1 MIKIKNLKNLIVN
14 EKKNYQHALKILNKS
29 EKKVCFVVNSK
40 NKLIGVITDGD
51 LRRNFLKKKSLIE
64 CGKICSKR
72 YLYSVSTHIDK
83 ELYKKAK
90 LKNIKYVPVVDKKGF
105 LLGIHTI
112 PNQYNNMINTPMVIM
127 AGGVGKRLR
136 PFTIKTP
143 KPLITVGDGPLIDEI
158 IRNAKLSGI
167 KKFIFL

>member
-1 MIKIKNLKNLIVN
+1 MWKNLFEKISLFSQYSYRQRIIQKSEIKKYKVCISLIKIL
-14 EKKNYQHALKILNKS
+14 
-29 EKKVCFVVNSK
+29 
-40 NKLIGVITDGD
+40 
-51 LRRNFLKKKSLIE
+51 
-64 CGKICSKR
+64 
-72 YLYSVSTHIDK
+72 
-83 ELYKKAK
+83 
-90 LKNIKYVPVVDKKGF
+90 F

-167 KKFIFL
+167 KIYISM